1 MAALAKKVLVTLG
14 LRRPAGRL
22 ARRLRSASRAVR
34 RADRR
39 IAGRY
44 LAGTREP
51 RLHLGCG
58 RRVLDGWLNSDLVP
72 CSAGVLRL
80 DVTRPFPFPA
90 DTFAHVYCEHVIGEL
105 SCEGAAAMLDECFRV
120 LVPGGKV
127 RIATPDLAFLVGLHG
142 GELSETQA
150 RYVEWFGA
158 ATGSPGGEAGF
169 VVNRY
174 LSAWGIQVVYDAP
187 MLGRALEAAG
197 FSGVTRRGLND
208 SGDEALRNL
217 AHEER
222 LPEGLLRLE
231 SLTLEAG
238 KPKGAPGGRP

>member
-1 MAALAKKVLVTLG
+1 MQLRPDRVASRLHRRVQRAART
-14 LRRPAGRL
+14 
-22 ARRLRSASRAVR
+22 ARRV
-34 RADRR
+34 DRR
-39 IAGRY
+39 IAERY
-44 LAGTREP
+44 LAETP
-51 RLHLGCG
+51 APKLHLGCG
-58 RRVLDGWLNSDLVP
+58 RHVLDGWLNSDLVP
-72 CSAGVLRL
+72 RAAGVLRL

-90 DTFAHVYCEHVIGEL
+90 DTFAHVYSEHVIGEL
-105 SCEGAAAMLDECFRV
+105 SCEGAAAMLGECFRV

-127 RIATPDLAFLVGLHG
+127 RIATPDLAFLAGLHG
-142 GELSETQA
+142 RELSEAQA

-158 ATGSPGGEAGF
+158 AAGSPGGEAGF

-187 MLGRALEAAG
+187 MLGRALAAAG
-197 FSGVTRRGLND
+197 FSGVTRCGLND

-222 LPEGLLRLE
+222 MPEGLLRLE

-238 KPKGAPGGRP
+238 KPRGPSGGRP

>member
-1 MAALAKKVLVTLG
+1 MTILAQG
-14 LRRPAGRL
+14 PGRL
-22 ARRLRSASRAVR
+22 ARRLRSAARAVR

-58 RRVLDGWLNSDLVP
+58 RHVLDGWLNSDLVP
-72 CSAGVLRL
+72 RAAGVLRL

-90 DTFAHVYCEHVIGEL
+90 DTFAHVYSEHVIGEL
-105 SCEGAAAMLDECFRV
+105 SCEGAAAMLGECFRV
-120 LVPGGKV
+120 LAPGGKV
-127 RIATPDLAFLVGLHG
+127 RIATPDLAFLAGLHG
-142 GELSETQA
+142 RELSEAQA

-158 ATGSPGGEAGF
+158 AAGSPGGEAGF

-197 FSGVTRRGLND
+197 FSGVTRCGLND

-222 LPEGLLRLE
+222 MPEGLLRLE

-238 KPKGAPGGRP
+238 KPRGAPGGRP